1 MASNSQRRSASS
13 DSRSKRS
20 ARARSARSSRSA
32 APRTREPRGRGA
44 ARSRKDARAQQRV
57 RQVSV
62 GGSKGTP
69 NQVHMSSVRVGDLRR
84 DARTSA
90 APTARRAVAANPWVR
105 RVGIAFAVVIAL
117 VIVYVA
123 LYFSNLFP
131 VSKVTVTGASHLTS
145 TELTDL
151 AQVPQGTT
159 LLRVDTAGIE
169 SRLSSNAWVSHAQ
182 VNRVFPDTIELAI
195 TERSIAAVVDVTST
209 EGQQTEHWAI
219 ASDGTWLLA
228 IPDQGSADSAGVSDQ
243 VYEDAS
249 HVLHITDVPYGV
261 KPVVGA
267 HCSDESVINALDI
280 VAHLTTDLSDR
291 VTTVSATDAANTIIT
306 LDNGVQIA
314 FGSAETAEEVRQKEQ
329 VCLELMNAHPDV
341 TYINVRVTDRPTWRS
356 L

>member
-1 MASNSQRRSASS
+1 M
-13 DSRSKRS
+13 
-20 ARARSARSSRSA
+20 
-32 APRTREPRGRGA
+32 
-44 ARSRKDARAQQRV
+44 

-84 DARTSA
+84 DARASG

-105 RVGIAFAVVIAL
+105 RVGIAFAVVVAL

-123 LYFSNLFP
+123 LYFSSLFP
-131 VSKVTVTGASHLTS
+131 VSKVTVTGAKHLTS
-145 TELTDL
+145 AELTDL

-169 SRLSSNAWVSHAQ
+169 SRLESNAWVSHAQ

-249 HVLHITDVPYGV
+249 QVLHITDVPYGV

-280 VAHLTTDLSDR
+280 VANLTTDLSDR

-314 FGSAETAEEVRQKEQ
+314 FGSADSAEEVRQKEQ

>member
-20 ARARSARSSRSA
+20 AQPRSARSSRSS
-32 APRTREPRGRGA
+32 APRRQQP
-44 ARSRKDARAQQRV
+44 RSRAADARAQQRV

-69 NQVHMSSVRVGDLRR
+69 NQVHMSSVRVGDIRR
-84 DARTSA
+84 DARRTSG

-105 RVGIAFAVVIAL
+105 RIGIAFAVIIAL

-123 LYFSNLFP
+123 LYFSSLFP
-131 VSKVTVTGASHLTS
+131 VTKVTVTGATHLTS
-145 TELTDL
+145 SELTDL

-169 SRLSSNAWVSHAQ
+169 SRLESNAWVSHAQ
-182 VNRVFPDTIELAI
+182 VNRIFPDTIELSI

-219 ASDGTWLLA
+219 AGDGTWLLD
-228 IPDQGSADSAGVSDQ
+228 IPDENSSDASSVSDQ
-243 VYEDAS
+243 IYQDAS
-249 HVLHITDVPYGV
+249 QVLHITDVPYGV

-280 VAHLTTDLSDR
+280 VANLTTELSGR

-314 FGSAETAEEVRQKEQ
+314 FGSADTAEEVREKEQ
-329 VCLELMNAHPDV
+329 VCLELMNEHPEV